1 MYFKFHE
8 DMRKIFN
15 EDIDKHNILSWIIY
29 NTNYQEEYNGLK
41 IYQCYISSSTISKC
55 TGIQLTKTKRLLKT
69 LEEERFI
76 SYIHKSK
83 SKYTSSIIYSDF
95 IAKNSQKSEPVD
107 EPVSEPVSEP
117 VQIVGNTKTQ
127 TLSEPVDEPVSEP
140 VSEPLSINISR
151 NISNIY
157 SRVITQLNKKA
168 NKKFKATTKKTI
180 ACINARL
187 NEGFLEDDFYK
198 VIEIKSKTWLHDPE
212 MNRYLRPETLFGNKF
227 ESYLNENYEPKENNV
242 VPFKG
247 KEL

>member
-83 SKYTSSIIYSDF
+83 SKYTSSIIYADF
-95 IAKNSQKSEPVD
+95 IAKNSQK
-107 EPVSEPVSEP
+107 
-117 VQIVGNTKTQ
+117 
-127 TLSEPVDEPVSEP
+127 SEPVDEPVSEP

>member
-83 SKYTSSIIYSDF
+83 SKYTSSIIYADLYNYSQSNNYDLLTL
-95 IAKNSQKSEPVD
+95 IKNTFTVEEV
-107 EPVSEPVSEP
+107 
-117 VQIVGNTKTQ
+117 
-127 TLSEPVDEPVSEP
+127 
-140 VSEPLSINISR
+140 
-151 NISNIY
+151 
-157 SRVITQLNKKA
+157 
-168 NKKFKATTKKTI
+168 
-180 ACINARL
+180 
-187 NEGFLEDDFYK
+187 
-198 VIEIKSKTWLHDPE
+198 EIC
-212 MNRYLRPETLFGNKF
+212 
-227 ESYLNENYEPKENNV
+227 
-242 VPFKG
+242 
-247 KEL
+247 

>member
-15 EDIDKHNILSWIIY
+15 EDIDKHNILTWIIY

-41 IYQCYISSSTISKC
+41 IYQCYISSSIISKC
-55 TGIQLTKTKRLLKT
+55 TGIELTKTKRLLKT
-69 LEEERFI
+69 LEEEGFI
-76 SYIHKSK
+76 SYVYKSK
-83 SKYTSSIIYSDF
+83 SKHTSSIIYADF
-95 IAKNSQKSEPVD
+95 IAKNGQKSEPVD
-107 EPVSEPVSEP
+107 EPVDEPVKPIE
-117 VQIVGNTKTQ
+117 NTAIQ
-127 TLSEPVDEPVSEP
+127 GYREPVSEP
-140 VSEPLSINISR
+140 VSEPLSINISI
-151 NISNIY
+151 NKSNIY
-157 SRVITQLNKKA
+157 SRVVARLNEKA
-168 NKKFKATTKKTI
+168 NKKFKANTKKTI

-198 VIEIKSKTWLHDPE
+198 VIDIKSKSWLHDPE

-227 ESYLNENYEPKENNV
+227 ESYLNENYEAKENNV

>member
-83 SKYTSSIIYSDF
+83 SKYTSSIIYADF

-107 EPVSEPVSEP
+107 EPV
-117 VQIVGNTKTQ
+117 
-127 TLSEPVDEPVSEP
+127 DEP

-168 NKKFKATTKKTI
+168 NKKFKATTKKTV

-242 VPFKG
+242 VPFKD

>member
-15 EDIDKHNILSWIIY
+15 KDIDKHNILTWIIY

-41 IYQCYISSSTISKC
+41 KYQCYIAQRTISEI
-55 TGIQLTKTKRLLKT
+55 TGIPQSKVCKKLKE
-69 LEEERFI
+69 LEEE
-76 SYIHKSK
+76 SYITYIFKSK
-83 SKYTSSIIYSDF
+83 SKHTSSIIYADF
-95 IAKNSQKSEPVD
+95 IAKNSQKSESVN
-107 EPVSEPVSEP
+107 ESVNESVSESVKPIGNTTLQSHCESVNESVNESVSE
-117 VQIVGNTKTQ
+117 
-127 TLSEPVDEPVSEP
+127 S
-140 VSEPLSINISR
+140 LSINISK
-151 NISNIY
+151 NKSNIY
-157 SRVITQLNKKA
+157 SRVITQLNEKA
-168 NKKFKATTKKTI
+168 NKKFKANTKKTI

-198 VIEIKSKTWLHDPE
+198 VIDIKSKSWLHDPE

-227 ESYLNENYEPKENNV
+227 ESYLNENYEAKENNV